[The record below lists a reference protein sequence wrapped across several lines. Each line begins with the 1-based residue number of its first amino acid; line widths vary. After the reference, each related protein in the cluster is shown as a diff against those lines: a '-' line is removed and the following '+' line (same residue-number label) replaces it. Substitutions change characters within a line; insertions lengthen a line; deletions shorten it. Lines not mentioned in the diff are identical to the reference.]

1 MRILEIQFAPW
12 YKIYYFKS
20 DEENLEIGD
29 YVVVETE
36 LGSELGQIKGFK
48 TEQGIKELS
57 KDNKDNTD
65 TEKQPRFS
73 LENIKSI
80 SRVAGSDDLDKARE
94 NESRYDEAFDYCKK
108 TVKKY
113 ELPMKLVDIHFSYD
127 GKRITFAF
135 IADGR
140 IDFREL
146 VKDLTRKFQKSIRM
160 HQIGVR
166 DEARVA
172 GDVGPC
178 GRILCCKKLLG
189 ENYGGTTTEMA
200 YAQQVAHRGLER
212 LSGQCGRLK
221 CCLKYE
227 LADYEE
233 LKKTLPAIDTIVKTA
248 KGKGKVIGW
257 EILKQV
263 VKVDLGDRTIIEVP
277 LKELKK

>member
-12 YKIYYFKS
+12 YKNYYFKS
-20 DEENLEIGD
+20 DDEALEIGD
-29 YVVVETE
+29 YVIVETE
-36 LGSELGQIKGFK
+36 LGFELGQVKNFK
-48 TEQGIKELS
+48 TEEYLKKLCEEAKEGEDGPCFLPQDIKPITRIAS
-57 KDNKDNTD
+57 
-65 TEKQPRFS
+65 
-73 LENIKSI
+73 
-80 SRVAGSDDLDKARE
+80 SDDLDKARE
-94 NESRYDEAFDYCKK
+94 NEARYEETFDYCKK
-108 TVKKY
+108 TIRKHK
-113 ELPMKLVDIHFSYD
+113 LPMKLVDIHFSYD

-172 GDVGPC
+172 GDIGPC
-178 GRILCCKKLLG
+178 GRVLCCKKILG

-200 YAQQVAHRGLER
+200 YEQQVAHRGLER

-227 LADYEE
+227 LPNYEE
-233 LKKTLPAIDTIVKTA
+233 LKKNLPSISSIVKTS
-248 KGKGKVIGW
+248 KGKGKVVGW
-257 EILKQV
+257 EILKQL
-263 VKVDLGDRTIIEVP
+263 VKIELDEETIIEVP
-277 LKELKK
+277 VGEIKK